1 MSMVVTLVHTFVLV
15 SSRLDYNRH
24 TQQYLIFN
32 QDFTGERMSLPR
44 KRLVVLALVLFI
56 IMGLI
61 TPFIGSNSAFA
72 QQPTVSIA
80 TVTGTPPG
88 PRVTVNSDQEQINVR
103 AGPSAGGEY
112 PVVGILEQGETVPA
126 LGRSPGGD
134 WIEIVYPTVNGGVA
148 WVYAYLVTVSGGELP
163 IVESPPTPTPRVTP
177 TIDPTLAA
185 QLIVEIGP
193 TRMPTFT
200 QPPPVQMPTYT
211 QAPPI
216 SLAGG
221 LPMGFII
228 IGLGVLGIFGLLISV
243 IRGR

>member
-1 MSMVVTLVHTFVLV
+1 MGCNTLYLIRNIGELMFFKKARLFGIALLLILSVTLSMTF
-15 SSRLDYNRH
+15 
-24 TQQYLIFN
+24 IA
-32 QDFTGERMSLPR
+32 PR
-44 KRLVVLALVLFI
+44 AAI
-56 IMGLI
+56 
-61 TPFIGSNSAFA
+61 A
-72 QQPTVSIA
+72 QQPTVAIP
-80 TVTGTPPG
+80 TVTGTPLG
-88 PRVTVNSDQEQINVR
+88 PRVTVNADQEQINVR
-103 AGPSAGGEY
+103 AGPGAGGEY
-112 PVVGILEQGETVPA
+112 PVVGVLEQGETVPA

-148 WVYAYLVTVSGGELP
+148 WVYSYLVTVTGGELP
-163 IVESPPTPTPRVTP
+163 IVEPPPTPTPRVTP

-185 QLIVEIGP
+185 QLIVDIGP

-200 QPPPVQMPTYT
+200 APAPVQMPTYT

-228 IGLGVLGIFGLLISV
+228 IGFAVLGIFGLVISV